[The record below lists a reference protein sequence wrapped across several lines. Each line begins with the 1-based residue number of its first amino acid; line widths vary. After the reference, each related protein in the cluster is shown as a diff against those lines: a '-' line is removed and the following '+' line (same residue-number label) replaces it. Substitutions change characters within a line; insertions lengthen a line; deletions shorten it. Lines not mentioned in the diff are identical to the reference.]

1 MKENLIHY
9 RTCVCNINYHMVWSV
24 KYRRK
29 ILNAEVEAY
38 LQELVQEIAE
48 DKGFTVHLFECGEG
62 DHVHCFV
69 SAPPKLSIT
78 AIVKYLKG
86 ISGRKLF
93 ERFPEIKNP
102 VWEGGVGEPFLLGGK
117 GGIGMGKKYRGVIE
131 KQGKGGKGGG
141 GGKGVS
147 KKKPKKGSG
156 EMGNPMG
163 DWVLGAPKLGSV

>member
-1 MKENLIHY
+1 MPYPALLKNRKYVRHFIVIFLILCYTICMKRKSYTL

-29 ILNAEVEAY
+29 ILNAEIEEY

-86 ISGRKLF
+86 ITGRKLF
-93 ERFPEIKNP
+93 ERFPEIRNQLWKGRA
-102 VWEGGVGEPFLLGGK
+102 VEPFLLCGNGRIC
-117 GGIGMGKKYRGVIE
+117 IGRKYPQIY
-131 KQGKGGKGGG
+131 
-141 GGKGVS
+141 
-147 KKKPKKGSG
+147 
-156 EMGNPMG
+156 
-163 DWVLGAPKLGSV
+163 